1 MRGFYL
7 LLACFCLLSTPTQA
21 GQIALIIDDMG
32 YKQQDSQAFA
42 LPRAVTFSILPH
54 TPFSTPYAE
63 KAQQQQREVML
74 HMPMESLAGKKLG
87 PGALTSDML
96 QKDIQ
101 HTLQQALASVP
112 YARGINNHMGSKL
125 TQLTLPMQTTMDF
138 LKSQDLYFVDSRTT
152 RYSKA
157 EKIAKSRGVKALHR
171 HVFIDHFPNPK
182 HMQQQMQRLVRIAK
196 KHHKAVGIAHPYPE
210 TLAFLQDYLPQLPQE
225 VNLVPLSQLLQETKS
240 SSSVHRVGE
249 D

>member
-1 MRGFYL
+1 VRLIYIL
-7 LLACFCLLSTPTQA
+7 IISFCLLAQSARA
-21 GQIALIIDDMG
+21 GEIALIIDDMG
-32 YKQQDSQAFA
+32 YKQQDSLAFR
-42 LPRAVTFSILPH
+42 LPSAVTFSILPH

-87 PGALTSDML
+87 PGALTSHML
-96 QKDIQ
+96 QEDIQ
-101 HTLQQALASVP
+101 HTLRQALTSVP

-171 HVFIDHFPNPK
+171 HVFIDHFPNQK
-182 HMQQQMQRLVRIAK
+182 HMRQQMNRLVRIAK
-196 KHHKAVGIAHPYPE
+196 KHQKAVGIAHPYPE
-210 TLAFLQDYLPQLPQE
+210 TLAFLQDYLPLLPQE
-225 VNLVPLSQLLQETKS
+225 VSLVPLSQLLKEGKPSLTQSRLSE
-240 SSSVHRVGE
+240 E
-249 D
+249 